1 MLPNLAGSHPN
12 VARRTQPPTC
22 LASRMVGVRVCA
34 GAAVHA
40 MASTGAGLH
49 VSGSWRA
56 CATSVRTIFKPM
68 NSNELLLLSTLVPLH
83 LSDRAF
89 VHRTHTCLVLGSE
102 PLTCVVMLA
111 CVLA

>member
-1 MLPNLAGSHPN
+1 M
-12 VARRTQPPTC
+12 
-22 LASRMVGVRVCA
+22 CA

-83 LSDRAF
+83 LSEPRIRAPDSHMPGVGQRAVDMCSDVGLRIGVTTARLF
-89 VHRTHTCLVLGSE
+89 HS
-102 PLTCVVMLA
+102 
-111 CVLA
+111 